1 MLRRDRSR
9 TWPSSSTSR
18 PAIGRRCWSQRPAAG
33 LLSTTRAVTGA
44 CRPLESMAAWPE
56 MRVRGSALLSVAR
69 SRSLA
74 AALSAA
80 SGQAAKGSTL
90 ASARSVAPGAWSL
103 PRRVCNASLSNGP
116 RAPKL
121 ARHAGT
127 ASSCERA
134 SAFNSTAKGAS
145 ALMRP
150 LASIMA
156 RSKCRRRSSMR
167 CSAPAFAPSIT
178 LPLSWLIGATPSSCS
193 VPMRACRNVRA
204 RGRRRLSGRTRG
216 WSEPDPSSVA
226 RSTVGV
232 SRTTP
237 IQAPSCGRQDHC
249 ASCQATPCSTSVR
262 APQRHSMRSAVN
274 GPPCQRPLTPLA
286 LRPGNCCRAQ
296 VLAASL
302 RCSHAK
308 LATPTATTR
317 ASPSAIGMAI
327 ERNPRRAG
335 EGGWGGWGAD
345 MLRRRCPPTGAGA
358 SA

>member
-1 MLRRDRSR
+1 
-9 TWPSSSTSR
+9 
-18 PAIGRRCWSQRPAAG
+18 
-33 LLSTTRAVTGA
+33 
-44 CRPLESMAAWPE
+44 
-56 MRVRGSALLSVAR
+56 MRVRGSALLSAAR
-69 SRSLA
+69 SSSLA

-103 PRRVCNASLSNGP
+103 PSRACTASLSNGP
-116 RAPKL
+116 RALRL

-145 ALMRP
+145 APMRP
-150 LASIMA
+150 LASIAA
-156 RSKCRRRSSMR
+156 RSKRRRRASTR

-178 LPLSWLIGATPSSCS
+178 LPLSWVMGATPWSCS
-193 VPMRACRNVRA
+193 VPMRACRSVRA
-204 RGRRRLSGRTRG
+204 TGRRRLSGRSRA
-216 WSEPDPSSVA
+216 WSEAGPSSVA
-226 RSTVGV
+226 RSTVGA

-262 APQRHSMRSAVN
+262 APQRHSMRSAAN

-302 RCSHAK
+302 RCSQAR
-308 LATPTATTR
+308 LATPIATMT
-317 ASPSAIGMAI
+317 ASPSAIGRAIAMAVA
-327 ERNPRRAG
+327 RNPRRTG
-335 EGGWGGWGAD
+335 EGGLDAGAVA
-345 MLRRRCPPTGAGA
+345 MLRRQCPPTGAGA